1 MMNTSKGFTKEEI
14 EELKKRP
21 IDYSDI
27 PEITDEEAKEFY
39 FRNYRPIKKQVSV
52 RLDADILEWLKK
64 PNDKG
69 YQSRLN
75 TALRWAMN
83 KGYSF
88 S

>member
-1 MMNTSKGFTKEEI
+1 MNTSKGFTEEEI

-39 FRNYRPIKKQVSV
+39 FKNYRPIKKQVSV

-88 S
+88 N